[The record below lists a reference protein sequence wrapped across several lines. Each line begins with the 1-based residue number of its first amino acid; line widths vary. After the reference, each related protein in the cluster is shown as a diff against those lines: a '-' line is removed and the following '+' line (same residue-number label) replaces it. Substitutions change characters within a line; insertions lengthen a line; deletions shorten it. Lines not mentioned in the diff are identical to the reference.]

1 MIQYSVY
8 KCELSN
14 ILICTVYMM
23 YMYNIAFFG
32 FAKVGTGLILMWY
45 QYTFFTHSMKCT
57 GIIDTT
63 SYNIL
68 NWHGLPYPWHLVRR
82 TILTGSNDVNH
93 SPADDEVEELT
104 YQSSTDV
111 YSILGAEDDNNT
123 TTLGISNNPSC
134 ELDSSRG

>member
-1 MIQYSVY
+1 M
-8 KCELSN
+8 
-14 ILICTVYMM
+14 
-23 YMYNIAFFG
+23 
-32 FAKVGTGLILMWY
+32 
-45 QYTFFTHSMKCT
+45 
-57 GIIDTT
+57 

-104 YQSSTDV
+104 YQSLTDV

-123 TTLGISNNPSC
+123 ALQRW
-134 ELDSSRG
+134 E